1 MIFPFL
7 TFENLH
13 LLDCQAYAWGEKGL
27 SGISTSLRH
36 GLRVLIHAQSQE
48 EGDLRFS
55 ALRLPAISGITE
67 LSGPIVHLHQPK
79 LVPSV
84 GTQELR

>member
-1 MIFPFL
+1 MQIFLSPGQRSVESVSKFRARLFLIFPVL

-13 LLDCQAYAWGEKGL
+13 LLDCRAYAWGEKGL
-27 SGISTSLRH
+27 SGISTPPQC

-55 ALRLPAISGITE
+55 AVSHYHP
-67 LSGPIVHLHQPK
+67 
-79 LVPSV
+79 
-84 GTQELR
+84 